1 MTIKLDYCATIRQN
15 KLEIVMIRIIAA
27 LSIAMLCTNANANV
41 GIDEYCFEA
50 MKLSEAVMKARQ
62 YGVSIE
68 SALSVRESA
77 FKKSKDEAARLI
89 HTEMILEAY
98 DGPMY
103 STEKYKQSEIKE
115 FAAENYLACIK
126 GMRLATDK

>member
-1 MTIKLDYCATIRQN
+1 
-15 KLEIVMIRIIAA
+15 MIRIIAA
-27 LSIAMLCTNANANV
+27 LSIAMLCSTANADV
-41 GIDEYCFEA
+41 SIEDYCFEA

-68 SALSVRESA
+68 SALSVREST
-77 FKKSKDEAARLI
+77 FKKTKDEGSRLV
-89 HTEMILEAY
+89 HTEIILEAY
-98 DGPMY
+98 DSPMY

-126 GMRLATDK
+126 GMRLAASN

>member
-1 MTIKLDYCATIRQN
+1 ML
-15 KLEIVMIRIIAA
+15 RIIPA
-27 LSIAMLCTNANANV
+27 LFIAMLCTTANADV
-41 GIDEYCFEA
+41 SIEDYCFEA
-50 MKLSEAVMKARQ
+50 MKLSEAVMTARQ

-77 FKKSKDEAARLI
+77 FKKSKDKGSRLI

-98 DGPMY
+98 DSPMY
-103 STEKYKQSEIKE
+103 TTEKYKQSEIKE

-126 GMRLATDK
+126 GMRLSTDK